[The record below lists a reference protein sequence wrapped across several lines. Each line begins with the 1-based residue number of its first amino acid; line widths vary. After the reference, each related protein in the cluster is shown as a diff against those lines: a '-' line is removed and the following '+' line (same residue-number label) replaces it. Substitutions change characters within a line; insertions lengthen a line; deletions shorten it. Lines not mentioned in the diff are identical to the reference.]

1 MVLLNNLKT
10 TSIKLIQIIF
20 VKMEHKMTKQHD
32 HHNGQNDS
40 SSTSKTDANSDISSN
55 ENLVHPEMN
64 TQNNTDPTALSD
76 ATVAQQPT
84 ADQIESEKDTP
95 IKDSAQEQSAATNI
109 NNDQKPSKKKTIL
122 VIGAIILILLL
133 GLIAF
138 GLWKSYQPKTVDVQG
153 RVEAETLHVSTKVP
167 SRIEGI
173 FVSDGQ
179 KIEKGQLLVT
189 LSSPEIAAKKQQ
201 ALASLQSAL
210 ALQSTA
216 DRGSQQENIDTLYA
230 NWQSVKAQENLAKMT
245 YQRGANLFAQGVISR
260 QRRDEMHA
268 AAQSATQ
275 MSEAAYQQYARAKR
289 GSTAEQKSGADAQ
302 VEIAKAAVAE
312 ANALEAETKLY
323 SPVNGT
329 VSKTYGKPSE
339 LVAIG
344 VPVVS
349 IIQDEENWVSLNVRE
364 DQYTQVYQAK
374 NLDGFIPALN
384 KTVSFN
390 IKNIDAEGEFAT
402 IKTTR
407 QTGGY
412 DIRSF
417 KVKLTPTE
425 AVPELKV
432 GMSVIFKLKESQ

>member
-1 MVLLNNLKT
+1 MTQENNHQNT
-10 TSIKLIQIIF
+10 HNDSTSDAKVNAERSHDNIANTQASDQ
-20 VKMEHKMTKQHD
+20 VKEHQNNSNSQHD
-32 HHNGQNDS
+32 RVTNEAEN
-40 SSTSKTDANSDISSN
+40 STLSQSTDDPAQAIQHSTVK
-55 ENLVHPEMN
+55 EN
-64 TQNNTDPTALSD
+64 AFKKR
-76 ATVAQQPT
+76 TVIA
-84 ADQIESEKDTP
+84 
-95 IKDSAQEQSAATNI
+95 
-109 NNDQKPSKKKTIL
+109 
-122 VIGAIILILLL
+122 IGLIILIILI

-179 KIEKGQLLVT
+179 KVNKGQLLVT
-189 LSSPEIAAKKQQ
+189 LSSPEIEAKKQQ
-201 ALASLQSAL
+201 ALATLQSAL
-210 ALQSTA
+210 ALQSTT

-230 NWQSVKAQENLAKMT
+230 NWQSVKAQENLAKAT
-245 YQRGANLFAQGVISR
+245 YQRGSTLFAQGVISR
-260 QRRDEMHA
+260 QRRDEMFA

-349 IIQDEENWVSLNVRE
+349 IIQDEEKWVSLNVRE
-364 DQYTQVYQAK
+364 DQYAQVYQAK
-374 NLDGFIPALN
+374 SLDGFIPALN
-384 KTVSFN
+384 KTVSFQ

-417 KVKLTPTE
+417 KIKLTPAE
-425 AVPELKV
+425 ALPDLKV
-432 GMSVIFKLKESQ
+432 GMSVIFKLQEHQ

>member
-1 MVLLNNLKT
+1 MNQDQNQSDPQKPEKQEDQAVPSTEELT
-10 TSIKLIQIIF
+10 TNDTQEQAQTESEQTEPASVNTNTEQKSKAIKLI
-20 VKMEHKMTKQHD
+20 
-32 HHNGQNDS
+32 GG
-40 SSTSKTDANSDISSN
+40 
-55 ENLVHPEMN
+55 L
-64 TQNNTDPTALSD
+64 AL
-76 ATVAQQPT
+76 
-84 ADQIESEKDTP
+84 
-95 IKDSAQEQSAATNI
+95 
-109 NNDQKPSKKKTIL
+109 
-122 VIGAIILILLL
+122 IILFIV
-133 GLIAF
+133 IAF
-138 GLWKSYQPKTVDVQG
+138 GLWKAYQPKTVEIQG
-153 RVEAETLHVSTKVP
+153 RVEAETIHVSTKVP

-179 KIEKGQLLVT
+179 KVNKGQLLVT
-189 LSSPEIAAKKQQ
+189 LSSPEIEAKKQQ
-201 ALASLQSAL
+201 ALATLQSAL
-210 ALQSTA
+210 ALQSTT

-230 NWQSVKAQENLAKMT
+230 NWQSVKAQENLAKAT
-245 YQRGANLFAQGVISR
+245 YQRGSTLFAQGVISR
-260 QRRDEMHA
+260 QRRDEMFA

-349 IIQDEENWVSLNVRE
+349 IIQDEEKWVSLNVRE
-364 DQYTQVYQAK
+364 DQYAQVYQAK
-374 NLDGFIPALN
+374 SLDGFIPALN
-384 KTVSFN
+384 KTVSFH

-417 KVKLTPTE
+417 KIKLAPAE
-425 AVPELKV
+425 ALPDLKV
-432 GMSVIFKLKESQ
+432 GMSVIFKLQEHQ